1 MEKKLIERP
10 LYIEQIRNFIN
21 KDFIKII
28 IGIRRGGKSG
38 LLALIQKEVQKN
50 TDDAH
55 VIGMNFED
63 SEFFHIKNYE
73 DMAKHFSSLIK
84 DNKTYYFFL
93 DEPQEVEGWEK
104 AVNALR
110 LKNADVYIT
119 GSNSKLLSSEFAKLL
134 GGRVARFNMYPLS
147 FMEFIEFR
155 KQCGFGTGDTDK
167 ELDAFIR
174 NGGFP
179 AVSLYDFSDQ
189 DIRRIVTDTHSTAL
203 LRDVINRNKVRDPQ
217 LMGKIIEFL
226 YDNVGS
232 LVSFLSITKYLQSNG
247 RRGTDLETIT
257 NYVRYLEEGYLI
269 QRAQRYDVKGK
280 KLLETNDK
288 YFLTDH
294 SLQYVVR
301 DFRMDNIDGILE
313 NIVFNELVRR
323 GYTVNVGKIDT
334 REIDFVASK
343 PNGEKIYIQV
353 TYEFTK
359 GVYEREFGPL
369 KEIKDNHP
377 KYVVSQDEFVVRND
391 EGVIGI
397 LLKDFLLSPMI

>member
-1 MEKKLIERP
+1 MAKTLIERP
-10 LYIEQIRNFIN
+10 LYIEQVRSFID
-21 KDFIKII
+21 KDFVKIVV
-28 IGIRRGGKSG
+28 GIRRGGKSG
-38 LLALIQKEVQKN
+38 LLGLIQKEIRKT

-55 VIGMNFED
+55 IIEINFEKSD
-63 SEFFHIKNYE
+63 FFHIKNYE
-73 DMAKHFSSLIK
+73 DLAKHFNSIMTDDK
-84 DNKTYYFFL
+84 KYYIFL
-93 DEPQEVEGWEK
+93 DEPQEVIGWEK

-110 LKNADVYIT
+110 LKNTDIYIT
-119 GSNSKLLSSEFAKLL
+119 GSNSKLLSSEFATLL
-134 GGRVARFNMYPLS
+134 GGRITKFNMYPLS
-147 FMEFIEFR
+147 FKEFIEFR
-155 KQCGFGTGDTDK
+155 KAGGFGTDDMDK

-179 AVSLYDFSDQ
+179 AVSLHDFSEQ
-189 DIRRIVTDTHSTAL
+189 DIRRIVADTHSTAL
-203 LRDVINRNKVRDPQ
+203 LRDVINRNKIRDPQ
-217 LMGKIIEFL
+217 LLNKIIEFM

-247 RRGTDLETIT
+247 RKGTDLETIT

-294 SLQYVVR
+294 SQQYVVR
-301 DFRMDNIDGILE
+301 DFRNDNIDGILE

-323 GYTVNVGKIDT
+323 GYTVHVGKLDA
-334 REIDFVASK
+334 REVDFVASK
-343 PNGEKIYIQV
+343 PSGEKMYVQV

-359 GVYEREFGPL
+359 GVYEREFNPL

-377 KYVVSQDEFVVRND
+377 KYVVSPDKFVVRND
-391 EGVIGI
+391 EGVVGI
-397 LLKDFLLSPMI
+397 LLKDFLMMN